1 MPVCWERQCCYRR
14 NWVRKDFYL
23 FRHGETEYNRQ
34 RRWQGQGIDVY
45 LNDSGVAQAQVL
57 ADKLQDKHIE
67 IIYSSPLKRAVQ
79 TAQIVAKSGNIPV
92 KVIDDLTEG
101 SVGVCEGALRED
113 VEKKYPEIWN
123 IWYGDNDIMD
133 IRWPE
138 GESKLEVQQRMVK
151 AFDFMLE
158 TPEKVI
164 GVASH
169 GAAMRYFLLKF
180 GYGPHKM
187 ENTALFHLVYEDGKW
202 SLIDSNL

>member
-1 MPVCWERQCCYRR
+1 M
-14 NWVRKDFYL
+14 RKDFYL

-45 LNDSGVAQAQVL
+45 LNDNGVAQAQAL
-57 ADKLQDKHIE
+57 AEKLRDKNIE
-67 IIYSSPLKRAVQ
+67 IIYSSPLKRAFQ
-79 TAQIVAKSGNIPV
+79 TAQIVADLHNIPI
-92 KVIDDLTEG
+92 KIIDDLTEG
-101 SVGVCEGALRED
+101 GVGECEGALRED

-133 IRWPE
+133 IRWPG
-138 GESKLEVQQRMVK
+138 GESKLDVQQRMVR
-151 AFDFMLE
+151 AFDFML
-158 TPEKVI
+158 TTKEKII

-187 ENTALFHLVYEDGKW
+187 ENASLFHLIYEDGKW
-202 SLIDSNL
+202 ILAESNL